1 MEEKTMWELQWLFAV
16 TLVVITTYL
25 GIITYVSY
33 RVRTDV
39 ERIVRS
45 QRLYDERFDE
55 IEDMLR
61 YIDLR
66 LGGQAP
72 SSLQQPTL
80 DAEVPATSS
89 DAWSQALKAL
99 DALEGDAAQVVIENG
114 FSARASRDRHA
125 ERVSETSARRGQS
138 S

>member
-80 DAEVPATSS
+80 DAE
-89 DAWSQALKAL
+89 AL